1 MAMSRNEFVMWE
13 AAKPILGRH
22 SSTSTTNAR
31 RFVALFGTTLYVTS
45 VLWAKLEPHPRG
57 GQPRHLLWA
66 LMFLKVYGTEHVHA
80 TIAAVDEK
88 TYRKWSWTYI
98 KALEDLTEVVF
109 NNRFDEAPMGTN
121 LFVSL
126 DGTDCPVQEPFPFD
140 PSWWSHKLNRA
151 GIRYEV
157 GICIRTGH
165 IVWVNGGK
173 PCGQWSDLAL
183 ARDAYVLAVN
193 EGEMTLADKGY
204 MDRAYFVNPRYYP
217 ASSGAQKAVM
227 SRHETANAR
236 LKQFGVLHNTFRH
249 DISLH
254 PSCFLAVVNIA
265 QVAIKYESP
274 LYSVN
279 HIIN

>member
-1 MAMSRNEFVMWE
+1 MSRNEFVMWE

-88 TYRKWSWTYI
+88 TYRKWSWMYI
-98 KALEDLTEVVF
+98 KAFEDLTEVVF

-157 GICIRTGH
+157 
-165 IVWVNGGK
+165 
-173 PCGQWSDLAL
+173 AL
-183 ARDAYVLAVN
+183 ARDVYVLAVN
-193 EGEMTLADKGY
+193 EVKKRNLTNSEREAILREVLLHSNSSYLVTLPNNLSQTLA
-204 MDRAYFVNPRYYP
+204 A
-217 ASSGAQKAVM
+217 
-227 SRHETANAR
+227 
-236 LKQFGVLHNTFRH
+236 
-249 DISLH
+249 
-254 PSCFLAVVNIA
+254 
-265 QVAIKYESP
+265 KY
-274 LYSVN
+274 N
-279 HIIN
+279 